1 MIVFDIVRM
10 LRTVILMMPIIII
23 IRVVVI
29 IIVNC
34 NYYFNSVQHT

>member
-23 IRVVVI
+23 IGVVVI

>member
-10 LRTVILMMPIIII
+10 LRTVILMMPI